1 MGRIVIVAY
10 KPKPG
15 KDKELSELTQ
25 NHYLI
30 LKEEGLVTDRAP
42 IIMTAKDG
50 TVVEVFEWLSQE
62 AIREAHTNAE
72 VQKMW
77 AAYGEVCDYIP
88 LNQLEESGNMFADF
102 TPFN

>member
-10 KPKPG
+10 RPKPG
-15 KDKELSELTQ
+15 KEKELHELTQ
-25 NHYLI
+25 THYLT

-42 IIMTAKDG
+42 IIMLAKDG
-50 TVVEVFEWLSQE
+50 TVVEVFEWVGAE

-77 AAYGEVCDYIP
+77 AAYSAACDYIP